1 MWKCE
6 HSVECRVGRDF
17 AWQFWTNVDNWAVV
31 DPGVDSVE
39 LDGPFAVGSRGATK
53 IGDQPP
59 IEWQIT
65 EVEDGKRALIE
76 IVVPGA
82 VAKFLWMFADAAGGN
97 TRITQQVSIEGEQ
110 TDQYYA
116 ENFGKEMENGMPAG
130 MQRLA
135 DAIEAA
141 NNKN

>member
-1 MWKCE
+1 MWKFE
-6 HSVECRVGRDF
+6 HSVECRVSRDF

-31 DPGVDSVE
+31 DPGVDSVK
-39 LDGPFAVGSRGATK
+39 LDGPFAVGSRGVTK
-53 IGDQPP
+53 TGDYPP

-76 IVVPGA
+76 VPVPGA
-82 VAKFLWMFADAAGGN
+82 VAKFLWTFADAAGGG
-97 TRITQQVSIEGEQ
+97 THITQQVSIEGEQ
-110 TDQYYA
+110 DEQYA
-116 ENFGKEMENGMPAG
+116 ETFGKEMEGGMPAG

-141 NNKN
+141 ANN